1 MTTRSVLVVGTGTIG
16 EPLIGLLAR
25 LKGELSVDD
34 VYFYKRTPLV
44 DEVSKVNSL
53 CDKGAKLIVKDL
65 HMAEKF
71 SVLGHKV
78 SGLFDDTLPE
88 MTSVIDCTPS
98 GNANKVEYYS
108 KIQGPL
114 FIAQGSEKGF
124 GTPYA
129 YGINDQILEE
139 NDPKFIQI
147 VSCNTHN
154 FACLVKTLDDARDVV
169 SGDFVCIRRANDISQ
184 DDNFIA
190 APNVGSHQDP
200 VYGTHHARDVYDL
213 FRTTGKIYNIFSSAM
228 KVNSQYMHTIRFAV
242 TVKGTL
248 SKDDV
253 ISLFRSNKFIA
264 LTQKNSANKIFSF
277 GRDHGFYGRTYNQTV
292 VPINSLYVKSGPG
305 TTTVV
310 GFCFT
315 PQDGNSLLSSVAAAL
330 YGVHSGEYKSHLPTL
345 NKLLFSEI

>member
-1 MTTRSVLVVGTGTIG
+1 MTTNSVLVVGTGTIG

-25 LKGELSVDD
+25 LKDDLSVDD

-53 CDKGAKLIVKDL
+53 CKKGAKLVVKDL

-71 SVLGHKV
+71 NVLGHKV
-78 SGLFDDTLPE
+78 SGLFSDIFPE

-98 GNANKVEYYS
+98 GNVNKEEHYTQT
-108 KIQGPL
+108 QGPL

-124 GTPYA
+124 GTPFA
-129 YGINDQILEE
+129 YGINDEVLEE
-139 NDPKFIQI
+139 SDSKFIQV

-154 FACLVKTLDDARDVV
+154 IACLVKTLDDARTVV

-184 DDNFIA
+184 DGNFIA
-190 APNVGSHQDP
+190 APNVGPHSDA

-213 FRTTGKIYNIFSSAM
+213 FRTTGKIYNLFSSAM
-228 KVNSQYMHTIRFAV
+228 KVNSQYMHTIRFAI
-242 TVKGTL
+242 TVKGSL

-253 ISLFRSNKFIA
+253 VSLFRKNEFIA
-264 LTQKNSANKIFSF
+264 LTQKKSANKIFSF

-292 VPINSLYVKSGPG
+292 VPINSLCVKSGPG
-305 TTTVV
+305 TTMVA

-315 PQDGNSLLSSVAAAL
+315 PQDGNSLLSSVVASL
-330 YGVHSGEYKSHLPTL
+330 YGMHGSEYKSHLPTL